1 MPEAHKRVK
10 DPQAIRRRLMDE
22 AKKLAIE
29 SGISAITVQAVA
41 SAAGVTKGGFLH
53 HFPSKQALIDAIFE
67 EVLDQ
72 LASEIGARASKDRV
86 AHGAFTRAY
95 IDLAFG
101 GEEPA
106 MDQTWIA
113 LSLLMLDDPALR
125 MKWTEWLNDQLSEY
139 GEDQGN
145 VELSIARFAVD
156 RAWLAQHFGVAIPE
170 RKSMHEALTKSTF
183 SAGKRG

>member
-1 MPEAHKRVK
+1 
-10 DPQAIRRRLMDE
+10 MDE

-139 GEDQGN
+139 GEDQTR
-145 VELSIARFAVD
+145 IARD
-156 RAWLAQHFGVAIPE
+156 PLSESGRSCDAQHSVFWAPTGHSPRSARRAGV
-170 RKSMHEALTKSTF
+170 
-183 SAGKRG
+183 RGEGMRR

>member
-1 MPEAHKRVK
+1 M
-10 DPQAIRRRLMDE
+10 Q
-22 AKKLAIE
+22 
-29 SGISAITVQAVA
+29 
-41 SAAGVTKGGFLH
+41 
-53 HFPSKQALIDAIFE
+53 DAIFE

-156 RAWLAQHFGVAIPE
+156 GAWLAQHFGVAIPE